1 MSDTLEPQNELPGNT
16 EKDYLHLFNQRGE
29 TGLKYFF
36 DEFHPRIYAFVFRL
50 LRKKADSEE
59 IVNDA
64 FLSVFRSKQT
74 FDSVTGLKRYLFATA
89 RNKCMIRYKFLQKER
104 EEQDKYKAFI
114 MTNSRG
120 KEIDVEAVYSDLLP
134 TIDKMSEDEKNIVN
148 KSFLEGRRN
157 KDIAKELNIP
167 ENTFAT
173 KKFRV
178 LAKLLGAL
186 RFKGEK

>member
-1 MSDTLEPQNELPGNT
+1 MTETLDPQNELPG
-16 EKDYLHLFNQRGE
+16 EPERSLQQFNQRNE
-29 TGLKYFF
+29 TGLKYFI
-36 DEFHPRIYAFVFRL
+36 DQCHPRIYAFVFRL
-50 LRKKADSEE
+50 LRRKADSEE

-64 FLSVFRSKQT
+64 FLSVFRSKRT
-74 FDSVTGLKRYLFATA
+74 FDSVTGLKKYLFTTA

-104 EEQDKYKAFI
+104 EEHDKYKAFI
-114 MTNSRG
+114 MVNSRG

-134 TIDKMSEDEKNIVN
+134 TINKMSADEKNIVN
-148 KSFLEGRRN
+148 QAFLEGRRN

-178 LAKLLGAL
+178 LEKLLKAL

>member
-1 MSDTLEPQNELPGNT
+1 MSETLEPQNELPGDA
-16 EKDYLHLFNQRGE
+16 EKDYLHLFNQRNE
-29 TGLKYFF
+29 TGLRYFI
-36 DEFHPRIYAFVFRL
+36 DQFHPRIYAFVFRL

-64 FLSVFRSKQT
+64 FLSVFRSKRT

-89 RNKCMIRYKFLQKER
+89 RNKCMSRYRFLQKER
-104 EEQDKYKAFI
+104 EEHDIYKAFV
-114 MTNSRG
+114 MANSRG

-134 TIDKMSEDEKNIVN
+134 TINKMSEDEKNIVN
-148 KSFLEGRRN
+148 QSFLEGRRN

-167 ENTFAT
+167 ENIFAT

-178 LAKLLGAL
+178 LVKLLEAL
-186 RFKGEK
+186 RFKGKK